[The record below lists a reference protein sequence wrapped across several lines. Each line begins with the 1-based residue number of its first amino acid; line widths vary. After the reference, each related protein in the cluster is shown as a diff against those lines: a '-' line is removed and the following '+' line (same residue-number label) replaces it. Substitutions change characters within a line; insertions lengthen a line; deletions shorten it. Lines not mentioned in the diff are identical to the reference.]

1 MDNRVTWGKDMDDA
15 VLFNGCIINQEI
27 IFNANMNELRP
38 LAGDGECISLNAPTA
53 RCLLLL
59 LQNCGDRLTG
69 ASLEAGNEYVLKTS
83 SISVGDI
90 EQLQAAQKRT
100 DSEVQGLKSKLEGQ
114 DRAFDELKRK
124 DGSSSS
130 SSDSQLASLKRT
142 VEDQKSTIE
151 RQKSDIDGLK
161 RSLDDLKRSV
171 DTLSS

>member
-1 MDNRVTWGKDMDDA
+1 MLSVRKRSWLVVVGVMALSAGTAQAGSAVKWGDFSA
-15 VLFNGCIINQEI
+15 
-27 IFNANMNELRP
+27 
-38 LAGDGECISLNAPTA
+38 SS
-53 RCLLLL
+53 
-59 LQNCGDRLTG
+59 GDRLTG
-69 ASLEAGNEYVLKTS
+69 ASLEAGNQYALKAS

-114 DRAFDELKRK
+114 DRAFDEFKRN

-142 VEDQKSTIE
+142 IE
-151 RQKSDIDGLK
+151 EQKSDIDGLK

-171 DTLSS
+171 DSLSSKVK

>member
-1 MDNRVTWGKDMDDA
+1 MLSVRKRSWLVVVGVMALSAGTAQAGSAVKWGDFSA
-15 VLFNGCIINQEI
+15 
-27 IFNANMNELRP
+27 
-38 LAGDGECISLNAPTA
+38 SS
-53 RCLLLL
+53 
-59 LQNCGDRLTG
+59 GDRLTG
-69 ASLEAGNEYVLKTS
+69 ASLEAGNQYALKAS

-114 DRAFDELKRK
+114 DRAFDEFKRK

-142 VEDQKSTIE
+142 IE
-151 RQKSDIDGLK
+151 EQKSDIDGLK

-171 DTLSS
+171 DSLSSKVK

>member
-1 MDNRVTWGKDMDDA
+1 MLSVRKRSWWVVAGVMG
-15 VLFNGCIINQEI
+15 L
-27 IFNANMNELRP
+27 
-38 LAGDGECISLNAPTA
+38 LAGTA
-53 RCLLLL
+53 
-59 LQNCGDRLTG
+59 QAGSAVKWGDFSASSGDRLTG
-69 ASLEAGNEYVLKTS
+69 ASLEAGNQYALKAS

-100 DSEVQGLKSKLEGQ
+100 ESEVQGLKGKLEGQ
-114 DRAFDELKRK
+114 DRAFDEFKRK

-161 RSLDDLKRSV
+161 RSLDDLKRTV
-171 DTLSS
+171 DTLSNKVK

>member
-1 MDNRVTWGKDMDDA
+1 MLSVRKRSWWVVAGVMG
-15 VLFNGCIINQEI
+15 L
-27 IFNANMNELRP
+27 
-38 LAGDGECISLNAPTA
+38 LAGTA
-53 RCLLLL
+53 
-59 LQNCGDRLTG
+59 QAGSAVKWGDFSASSGDRLTG
-69 ASLEAGNEYVLKTS
+69 ASLEAGNQYALKAS

-171 DTLSS
+171 DTLSSKVK

>member
-1 MDNRVTWGKDMDDA
+1 MLSVRKRSWLVVVGVMALSAGTAQAGSAVKWGDFSA
-15 VLFNGCIINQEI
+15 
-27 IFNANMNELRP
+27 
-38 LAGDGECISLNAPTA
+38 SS
-53 RCLLLL
+53 
-59 LQNCGDRLTG
+59 GDRLTG
-69 ASLEAGNEYVLKTS
+69 ASLEAGNQYALKAS

-114 DRAFDELKRK
+114 DRAFDEFKRK

-142 VEDQKSTIE
+142 IDDQKSTIE

-171 DTLSS
+171 DSLSSKVK

>member
-1 MDNRVTWGKDMDDA
+1 MLSVRKRSWLVVVGVMG
-15 VLFNGCIINQEI
+15 L
-27 IFNANMNELRP
+27 
-38 LAGDGECISLNAPTA
+38 LAGTA
-53 RCLLLL
+53 
-59 LQNCGDRLTG
+59 QAGSAVKWGDFSASSGDRLTG
-69 ASLEAGNEYVLKTS
+69 ASLEAGNQYALKAS

-114 DRAFDELKRK
+114 DRAFDEFKRK

-142 VEDQKSTIE
+142 IDDQKSTIE

-161 RSLDDLKRSV
+161 RSLEDLKRSV
-171 DTLSS
+171 DSLSSKVK

>member
-1 MDNRVTWGKDMDDA
+1 MTVIAICHPGSLER
-15 VLFNGCIINQEI
+15 NQL
-27 IFNANMNELRP
+27 MLSVRKRSWLVVVGVMGL
-38 LAGDGECISLNAPTA
+38 LAGTA
-53 RCLLLL
+53 HAGSAVKWGDFSASS
-59 LQNCGDRLTG
+59 GDRLTG
-69 ASLEAGNEYVLKTS
+69 ASLEAGNQYALKAS

-114 DRAFDELKRK
+114 DRAFDEFKRK

-142 VEDQKSTIE
+142 IDDQKSTIE

-161 RSLDDLKRSV
+161 RSLEDLKRSV
-171 DTLSS
+171 DSLSSKVK

>member
-1 MDNRVTWGKDMDDA
+1 MLSVRRRYWMVIAGVMG
-15 VLFNGCIINQEI
+15 L
-27 IFNANMNELRP
+27 
-38 LAGDGECISLNAPTA
+38 LAGTA
-53 RCLLLL
+53 
-59 LQNCGDRLTG
+59 QAGSPVKWGDFSASAGDRLTG
-69 ASLEAGNEYVLKTS
+69 ASLEAGNQYVLKTS

-151 RQKSDIDGLK
+151 RQKNDIDGLK
-161 RSLDDLKRSV
+161 RSLDDLKRTV
-171 DTLSS
+171 DTLSNKVK